1 MHHDS
6 SAQRPLRLAAATLED
21 KYTLPSGRVFM
32 TGIQALVRL
41 CLNQRLRDQAAG
53 LNSAGFVSGYRGS
66 PLGPLDKE
74 FWKAGPHL
82 ERAHVRF
89 EPAINEELG
98 ATAVMG
104 SQQLHLFPGARY
116 DGVFSIWYGKA
127 PGVDRC
133 ADAFKHGN
141 FAGTARHG
149 GVLLMAGDDH
159 GAYSSS
165 LPNQSD
171 HLFMHCYIP
180 LVHPAGVQE
189 FLDLGIHGWAMS
201 RYSGCYVGF
210 KTLAD
215 TVESSAIV
223 DVDPMRVPVH
233 LPHDFALPPE
243 GLNVRLHDTRF
254 EQEAR
259 IVEYR
264 MDAVRAYVRANGLNR
279 VTMDSA
285 FPRIGIVAVGKS
297 WLDVLKALEDLGI
310 DAAAAAQIGLRIF
323 KVSVPWPLEPESV
336 LRFARGLEEIIV
348 VEEKRALVEAQLKE
362 LLYPL
367 AENARPRIVGKDIAP
382 SDPDFDRRLLLSE
395 KLDFSPADVALLLA
409 ARLRPLHNTER
420 MRQHVARI
428 EERLAAA
435 RREAID
441 LQRLPWYCSGCP
453 HNTSTKVPEGSYAL
467 SGIGC
472 HWMANWIAP
481 GATRTSVQMGGE
493 GVTWMGI
500 APFTDQPHV
509 FSNLGDGTYFHSG
522 LLAIRQAVAGKLNIT
537 YKILYND
544 AVAMTGGQP
553 VDGPLSVPMLI
564 EQLRAEGVERIVL
577 VSNRPELYRTHPPAD
592 PSVPVYGRERLDHV
606 QRELRGHK
614 GVSVLIYEQTCA
626 TEKMRRRK
634 RSKEEVPNRRLVINA
649 EVCEGCGDCGEVS
662 NCTAL
667 VPVETDLGRKRAI
680 DQTRCSEDM
689 SCLGGFCPSF
699 VSVEGGRRRK
709 GIVRDL
715 EAEARARFPQL
726 PEPRLPSLDRSY
738 SVLCTGIGGTG
749 ILTSSGILGV
759 AAQLDGIG
767 ALVLD
772 MTGMAQKNG
781 GVTSH
786 LHFAASQTKLSA
798 ARVAVADADLV
809 LALDLVVACGEDA
822 LARLAPGRTRFVG
835 NSATIMPGQFV
846 QQPDLAYPLEQMRA
860 SVERQLGRDRVH
872 WLDANA
878 LSNRLFGN
886 ALPANLFVIG
896 YAWQK
901 GLLPLT
907 RAAIERAI
915 ELNGVGAEQNLSA
928 FTWGRR
934 AAEDLA
940 QVELLVSPPEPIKL
954 MKRRSSLADLVA
966 DRAARLTA
974 YQNTAYAQRYEALV
988 QRVRA
993 VERLLVP
1000 GSEELAQTAARN
1012 YFRLLAYKDEYE
1024 VARLYVD
1031 TDFLKRV
1038 EAQFEGDYKLSFHL
1052 AAPLLARKHS
1062 DTGLPR
1068 KRRFGSWMLA
1078 AFRVLAR
1085 LKGLRG
1091 TPFDPFGYGTDRKL
1105 ERRLIRDYEA
1115 LIEEVLTGLR
1125 PANHALAVQL
1135 AALPE
1140 RIRGF
1145 GHVKAKHAAEAEAAQ
1160 AQMLQAFRSAAE
1172 PPLASAA

>member
-21 KYTLPSGRVFM
+21 KYTLPAGRAYM

-41 CLNQRLRDQAAG
+41 CINQRLRDQAAG
-53 LNSAGFVSGYRGS
+53 LNTAGFVSGYRGS

-82 ERAHVRF
+82 EQAHVRF
-89 EPAINEELG
+89 DPAINEELG

-149 GVLLMAGDDH
+149 GVLVMAGDDH

-180 LVHPAGVQE
+180 LVHPASVQE

-215 TVESSAIV
+215 TVESSAIA
-223 DVDPMRVPVH
+223 DVDPMRVLVH
-233 LPHDFALPPE
+233 LPQDFELPPE
-243 GLNVRLHDTRF
+243 GLNVRLRDTRF

-285 FPRIGIVAVGKS
+285 FPRIGVVAVGKS
-297 WLDVLKALEDLGI
+297 YLDVLKALEDLGI
-310 DAAAAAQIGLRIF
+310 DAAFAAQIGLRVL
-323 KVSVPWPLEPESV
+323 KVCVPWPLERESM
-336 LRFARGLEEIIV
+336 LRFARGLEQIIV
-348 VEEKRALVEAQLKE
+348 VEEKRALVESQLKE

-367 AENARPRIVGKDIAP
+367 PENARPRIVGKDIAP
-382 SDPDFDRRLLLSE
+382 SEPDFDRRLLLSE
-395 KLDFSPADVALLLA
+395 KLDFSPADIALLLA
-409 ARLRPLHNTER
+409 ARLRPLHDNER
-420 MRQHVARI
+420 MRRRVAQI
-428 EERLAAA
+428 EERLTAA

-453 HNTSTKVPEGSYAL
+453 HNSSTKVPEGSYAL

-481 GATRTSVQMGGE
+481 DATRTSVQMGGE

-500 APFTDQPHV
+500 APFTDHPHV

-553 VDGPLSVPMLI
+553 VDGPLSVPMLV

-577 VSNRPELYRTHPPAD
+577 VTDRPELYNAD
-592 PSVPVYGRERLDHV
+592 GMLDTGIPVYGRERLDHV
-606 QRELRGHK
+606 QRELRSHR

-634 RSKEEVPNRRLVINA
+634 RSKQAVPNRRLVINQ

-709 GIVRDL
+709 GRVRDL
-715 EAEARARFPQL
+715 EAEAHARFEL
-726 PEPRLPSLDRSY
+726 PEPQPPSLDHPY
-738 SVLCTGIGGTG
+738 AVLCTGIGGTG
-749 ILTSSGILGV
+749 ILTSSGVLGV
-759 AAQLDGIG
+759 AAQIDGVG

-786 LHFAASQTKLSA
+786 LHFAANQARLSA

-822 LARLAPGRTRFVG
+822 LSRLAPGRTRFVG
-835 NSATIMPGQFV
+835 NTATIMPGQFV
-846 QQPDLAYPLEQMRA
+846 QHPDLTYPLERMTA

-878 LSNRLFGN
+878 LSNKLFGN
-886 ALPANLFVIG
+886 ALPANLLVIG

-915 ELNGVGAEQNLSA
+915 ELNGTGVEQNLSA

-934 AAEDLA
+934 AAADPA
-940 QVELLVSPPEPIKL
+940 AVERLVNPSQPIQL
-954 MKRRSSLADLVA
+954 MKRRGSLTDLVA
-966 DRAARLTA
+966 DRVGRLTA
-974 YQNTAYAQRYEALV
+974 YQSAAYAQRYAALV

-993 VERLLVP
+993 AERLLAP
-1000 GSEELAQTAARN
+1000 GAEQLAQAVARS
-1012 YFRLLAYKDEYE
+1012 YHKLLAYKDEYE
-1024 VARLYVD
+1024 VARLYAD
-1031 TDFLKRV
+1031 SDFLKRV

-1052 AAPLLARKHS
+1052 AAPLLARRDP

-1068 KRRFGSWMLA
+1068 KRRFGPWMLA

-1091 TPFDPFGYGTDRKL
+1091 TPFDPFGYRADRKL

-1115 LIEEVLTGLR
+1115 LIEELLAGLK

-1145 GHVKAKHAAEAEAAQ
+1145 GHVKAKHAAEAAATQ
-1160 AQMLQAFRSAAE
+1160 AQLLQAFRSATE